1 MFNKRLLDLYE
12 PIEISGSFT
21 DMIICHIEQL
31 HVIYNKRIFNWV
43 TIIFEGR
50 KGLWVVFWHGSSA
63 ENKAN
68 HGSPICYM
76 CSRYNIR

>member
-31 HVIYNKRIFNWV
+31 HVIYNKRIFN
-43 TIIFEGR
+43 
-50 KGLWVVFWHGSSA
+50 
-63 ENKAN
+63 
-68 HGSPICYM
+68 
-76 CSRYNIR
+76 